1 MNSKSQDCHVWASRL
16 YPAQEQ
22 LVEVAKKNWN
32 TSYSPKSSCEIWSGT
47 EIHLSK
53 TEKHSF
59 IFSNLV
65 GKIFFSNS
73 VGFFFLIQFF
83 FFFFTNHLKAPFVLV
98 VLLGHGQRMRKERE
112 KWGIQGDVNTT
123 SSWPWIMPW
132 IQWSPGEVKFGYNP
146 YMRHKLG
153 TGTPAVR
160 DYVMNWLGQGT

>member
-1 MNSKSQDCHVWASRL
+1 MNSKSQDCRVWASRL
-16 YPAQEQ
+16 CPAQEQ

-53 TEKHSF
+53 KEKHSF

-65 GKIFFSNS
+65 GKFFFQFSWIFFPNS
-73 VGFFFLIQFF
+73 IFFFFL
-83 FFFFTNHLKAPFVLV
+83 TNHLKAPFELV
-98 VLLGHGQRMRKERE
+98 VLLGHGQMMRKERE

-123 SSWPWIMPW
+123 SSWPWIMPC
-132 IQWSPGEVKFGYNP
+132 IQWSPGEVKFGNNP
-146 YMRHKLG
+146 YMGHKLG
-153 TGTPAVR
+153 TGTPAGR

>member
-1 MNSKSQDCHVWASRL
+1 MSIRAVPCTRT
-16 YPAQEQ
+16 

-32 TSYSPKSSCEIWSGT
+32 TSYSQAVSKSKSKSSCEIWSGT

-53 TEKHSF
+53 KEKHSF

-65 GKIFFSNS
+65 GNFFSNS

-83 FFFFTNHLKAPFVLV
+83 FLTNHLKAPFELV

-112 KWGIQGDVNTT
+112 KWGIQEDVNTT

-132 IQWSPGEVKFGYNP
+132 IQWSPGEVKFRHNP
-146 YMRHKLG
+146 YIGHKLG

-160 DYVMNWLGQGT
+160 GYVMNWLGQGT